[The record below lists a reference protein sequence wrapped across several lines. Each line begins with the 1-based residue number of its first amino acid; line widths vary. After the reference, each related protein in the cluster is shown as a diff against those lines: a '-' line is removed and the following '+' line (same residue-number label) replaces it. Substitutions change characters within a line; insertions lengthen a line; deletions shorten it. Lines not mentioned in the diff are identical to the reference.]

1 MKKINFLFLIIVFLI
16 PVHSFSW
23 FENDFEPVW
32 QDSGSG
38 FVSSEEKFTNFLGME
53 FVYIKPGTFMMGS
66 PSSESGRYSD
76 EKQHKVTLTKGHF
89 MQTTEVTQ
97 GQWKK
102 VMGNN
107 PSDFKNCGDNCP
119 VESVSWNDAKE
130 FIKKL
135 NNKDKNF
142 TYRLPTEAEWEY
154 AARGGTKTALY
165 TGDITIKG
173 QRNAP
178 ELDKIAWYGGNSCVD
193 YAGGYDC
200 SDWKE
205 KQYSCSRCGTR
216 KTGLKTPNAFGLYDM
231 IGNVWEWCEDWY
243 GDYPSGH
250 VTDPRGPGSGSYRV
264 IRGGSWGDYAV
275 SCRSAGRGYS
285 SPGFTF
291 SNGGGFRLAAFR
303 GRH

>member
-16 PVHSFSW
+16 PGYSFSW

-38 FVSSEEKFTNFLGME
+38 FVSSEDKFTNFLGME

-66 PSSESGRYSD
+66 PSSESGRYD
-76 EKQHKVTLTKGHF
+76 HEKQHKVTLTKGFF

-97 GQWKK
+97 AQWKK

-119 VESVSWNDAKE
+119 VENVSWYGAKD
-130 FIKKL
+130 FIRKL

-154 AARGGTKTALY
+154 AARGGTTTPFYLGNCLSTKEANYDGNYPLS
-165 TGDITIKG
+165 GCSKG
-173 QRNAP
+173 Q
-178 ELDKIAWYGGNSCVD
+178 Y
-193 YAGGYDC
+193 
-200 SDWKE
+200 
-205 KQYSCSRCGTR
+205 R
-216 KTGLKTPNAFGLYDM
+216 KTTIPVKSFSPNKFGLYDM
-231 IGNVWEWCEDWY
+231 HGNVWEWCEDWK

-250 VTDPRGPGSGSYRV
+250 VTDPSGPGSGSYRV
-264 IRGGSWGDYAV
+264 LRGGSWSYDAR
-275 SCRSAGRGYS
+275 SCRSANRYYF
-285 SPGFTF
+285 SPGYTDD
-291 SNGGGFRLAAFR
+291 SRGFRLAAFR